1 MSTSTLVCPVCRTEP
16 TGNQAEVRTDTNY
29 DLCRCVGCG
38 VLFTDARNAPPASEL
53 YPAFD
58 QSAAPGAAT
67 ASRKAVSGFLK
78 RRVAIARQAAAA
90 GRSLDFG
97 AGSGA
102 FARAMA
108 ASGFDAVGL
117 EPFSLGATET
127 APGLQLVRAP
137 LDDAAAALGTFDVI
151 TLWHVLE
158 HLDDPVPVLRTLAT
172 MLRPGGAIVVCVP
185 NEHSWQRRAFPQSW
199 FHLDPPRHLIH
210 FDEATLTDT
219 LRRAGLRVDQS
230 IPFVP
235 EYGTSGWV
243 QSTVN
248 RVLPHR
254 NFLYEVVKDR
264 GALKAMSRPAFI
276 VHFTVSLAIGAPLL
290 VASWPIEWLAARRGA
305 AATVTLVARPI

>member
-1 MSTSTLVCPVCRTEP
+1 MSTSTLVCPVCRTES
-16 TGNQAEVRTDTNY
+16 TNDHAEVHTDTDY
-29 DLCRCVGCG
+29 DLVRCVECG
-38 VLFTDARNAPPASEL
+38 VLFTDARSAPPASEL
-53 YPAFD
+53 YPTFD

-78 RRVAIARQAAAA
+78 RRIAIARQAAPA

-97 AGSGA
+97 AGNGA

-127 APGLQLVRAP
+127 SPGLQLVRAP
-137 LDDAAAALGTFDVI
+137 LAEAAAALGSFDVI

-158 HLDDPVPVLRTLAT
+158 HLDDPVPVLQQLAT

-185 NEHSWQRRAFPQSW
+185 NERSWQRRAFRRSW

-210 FDEATLTDT
+210 FDDATLAHT
-219 LRRAGLRVDQS
+219 LQRAGLRIDAS

-264 GALKAMSRPAFI
+264 GGLKAMSRPAF
-276 VHFTVSLAIGAPLL
+276 VGHLVVSLALGAPVL
-290 VASWPIEWLAARRGA
+290 VASWPLEWLAARRKA
-305 AATVTLVARPI
+305 AATVTLIARPS

>member
-1 MSTSTLVCPVCRTEP
+1 MSTSTLVCPVCQTES
-16 TGNQAEVRTDTNY
+16 TDSLAEVRTDTNY
-29 DLCRCVGCG
+29 DLVRCAACG
-38 VLFTDARNAPPASEL
+38 VLFTDARTAPPASEL

-58 QSAAPGAAT
+58 QSAIPGAAT

-78 RRVAIARQAAAA
+78 RRVAIARQAAPA

-97 AGSGA
+97 TGSGA

-127 APGLQLVRAP
+127 SPGLQLVRAP
-137 LDDAAAALGTFDVI
+137 LDEAAPMLGTFDVI

-158 HLDDPVPVLRTLAT
+158 HLDDPVPVLNKLAT
-172 MLRPGGAIVVCVP
+172 MLQPGGAVLVCVP
-185 NEHSWQRRAFPQSW
+185 NERSWQRRAFPRSW

-210 FDEATLTDT
+210 FDETTLTDT
-219 LRRAGLRVDQS
+219 LKRAGLRVDRS

-243 QSTVN
+243 QSTLN
-248 RVLPHR
+248 RVMPHR

-264 GALKAMSRPAFI
+264 GALKAMNRPAF
-276 VHFTVSLAIGAPLL
+276 VGNLAVSLAVGGPVL
-290 VASWPIEWLAARRGA
+290 VASWPLEWLASRRGA
-305 AATVTLVARPI
+305 AATVTLIARPV